1 MNVTEDLIGEFMAN
15 VTEDLIGEFMANVTE
30 DLKWSL
36 WRVLPQLPVVEL
48 LPQLKIVTKQ
58 MLT

>member
-1 MNVTEDLIGEFMAN
+1 MNVTEDLIGEFMA
-15 VTEDLIGEFMANVTE
+15 MANNMVTE

-48 LPQLKIVTKQ
+48 LPQLKIK
-58 MLT
+58 LP

>member
-15 VTEDLIGEFMANVTE
+15 VTEDLIGEFMANNMVTE

-48 LPQLKIVTKQ
+48 LPQLKIE
-58 MLT
+58 